1 MLQGGDDGGETKSG
15 ANGANGVVPVVP
27 VVLAMDANS
36 HPQITPVA
44 VEGGEEGGEGAER
57 TSVWRSFR
65 DAHSVWSAFFDRN
78 DGRFLAKTAGGVRD
92 GGVPL
97 LVDVQDASVRKSV
110 ICRRKSSITKG
121 RKGGGWP
128 DAWAPVSVNKMR
140 GPDSDQPK
148 KIGLH
153 AYHVI
158 DHIFYNDGE
167 TMVQGDAHVIAPVR
181 YGELEQA
188 LSALLPTLEMPS
200 DHYPVVVD
208 FV

>member
-1 MLQGGDDGGETKSG
+1 
-15 ANGANGVVPVVP
+15 
-27 VVLAMDANS
+27 MDANS

-44 VEGGEEGGEGAER
+44 VEEGEEGEEGAER

-65 DAHSVWSAFFDRN
+65 DAHSVWSAFFDRD
-78 DGRFLAKTAGGVRD
+78 DGHFLAKTGGGVRD
-92 GGVPL
+92 GGVWEETGR
-97 LVDVQDASVRKSV
+97 VRKSV
-110 ICRRKSSITKG
+110 IRRRKSSITA
-121 RKGGGWP
+121 KGGGWP

-167 TMVQGDAHVIAPVR
+167 TMVQDNAHVIAPVR